1 MADMLETI
9 SVVKAEKKKTKQNRI
24 SMGIVKKV

>member
-9 SVVKAEKKKTKQNRI
+9 SVVKAEKKTKQNRI